1 MKCAAIR
8 TVTQLFWISVLFSLI
23 LLEVFQST
31 SAFTTIL
38 SHHHWKPTSH
48 ATVTGTTTTFR
59 SMSSSNTNND
69 EKPKV
74 VVVGSANQDLTSYTG
89 VVPVLGQTVMGQSF
103 DTSCG
108 GKGAN
113 QAVAAASLG
122 MVPVSMICRVAD
134 DVFGKSLLTNFRK

>member
-1 MKCAAIR
+1 MKI
-8 TVTQLFWISVLFSLI
+8 LSLLPS
-23 LLEVFQST
+23 LLLLQEPA
-31 SAFTTIL
+31 SAFTAPFPL
-38 SHHHWKPTSH
+38 KPTR
-48 ATVTGTTTTFR
+48 TTTTNFK
-59 SMSSSNTNND
+59 MSKNQQNNNG
-69 EKPKV
+69 EPKV

-89 VVPVLGQTVMGQSF
+89 VVPVLGQTVMGQTF

-134 DVFGKSLLTNFRK
+134 DVFGKSLLTNFRKSNHHYYSVCVRK